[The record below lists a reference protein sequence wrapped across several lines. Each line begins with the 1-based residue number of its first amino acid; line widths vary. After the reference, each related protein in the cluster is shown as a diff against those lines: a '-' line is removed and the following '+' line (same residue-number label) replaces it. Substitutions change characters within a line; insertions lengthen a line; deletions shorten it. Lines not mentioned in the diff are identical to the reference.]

1 MNSTFLKVQ
10 CECGNEQHI
19 FSHTTA
25 VVKCSSCSEPIAHP
39 TGGRAV
45 IHGKIVEELG

>member
-1 MNSTFLKVQ
+1 MTGKFLKVH
-10 CECGNEQHI
+10 CECGNEQSI

-25 VVKCSSCSEPIAHP
+25 VVKCTKCKEALAHP
-39 TGGRAV
+39 SGGMAI